1 MLTSSID
8 LAVKTSQPHN
18 FKKRIRNFSEIIGR
32 QKYKLNAN
40 SKYCHNGYFFGCA
53 PVAIQNIRIIYN
65 FTATGSGSR
74 HSLFCLL
81 PSRTSGNKQKEL
93 KQMSPS
99 LTETR
104 TS

>member
-1 MLTSSID
+1 M
-8 LAVKTSQPHN
+8 
-18 FKKRIRNFSEIIGR
+18 

-40 SKYCHNGYFFGCA
+40 SKYCHNVYFWAVPPLRFEICA
-53 PVAIQNIRIIYN
+53 SIKH
-65 FTATGSGSR
+65 FSATGSGSR

-99 LTETR
+99 LTEIQFYFFVKNELQRSDIFLTHGFNR
-104 TS
+104 GLKETSL